1 MAKLENAEDDGFT
14 GLVSILMQS
23 SKDSPLS
30 NPYFVMHP
38 GLIFGRLL
46 PVVNLIEFPFFILVS
61 SPTESKS
68 CRSIQ

>member
-14 GLVSILMQS
+14 GLSLLMQS